1 MKKSYIQC
9 PYCQD
14 EKSISGMTMH
24 VRNKHGDKFEEFKT
38 KFAELKKTAVIK
50 DSTTKQPVKHGDEP
64 PRIDDEVKDTTGD
77 KQVKTQDT
85 TEDKHP
91 ARGDDTPP
99 QGKSFLR
106 EFDEWADSDKF

>member
-1 MKKSYIQC
+1 MKKSYIKC
-9 PYCQD
+9 PYCQE

-24 VRNKHGDKFEEFKT
+24 VKNKHGDKFEDFKT

-50 DSTTKQPVKHGDEP
+50 DSTTKTPVKQGDEP
-64 PRIDDEVKDTTGD
+64 PRIEDKQGD
-77 KQVKTQDT
+77 KP
-85 TEDKHP
+85 EDKYP
-91 ARGDDTPP
+91 ARGDDKPP

>member
-1 MKKSYIQC
+1 LKKRYVVC

-24 VRNKHGDKFEEFKT
+24 VKNKYGDKFEDFKS

-50 DSTTKQPVKHGDEP
+50 ESTSRQPVKPGDEP
-64 PRIDDEVKDTTGD
+64 QRIEDKQGD
-77 KQVKTQDT
+77 KS
-85 TEDKHP
+85 EDKHP
-91 ARGDDTPP
+91 ARGDDKPT

-106 EFDEWADSDKF
+106 EFDEWADSNKF